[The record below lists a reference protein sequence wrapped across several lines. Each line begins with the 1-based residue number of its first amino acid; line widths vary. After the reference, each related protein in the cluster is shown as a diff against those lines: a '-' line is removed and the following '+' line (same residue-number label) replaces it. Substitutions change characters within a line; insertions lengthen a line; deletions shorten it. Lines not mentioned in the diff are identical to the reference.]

1 MPSPRLSTPESRDVR
16 ILGVFSHLGQDVR
29 HSIRLLARSPGFAT
43 AVILSL
49 AIGIGANTTI
59 FSVVHALMLRPLP
72 YENADR
78 LVILWNRSPGLNITR
93 DWFSTAQYF
102 DIKNRHD
109 GFEEVAIAFGADLNL
124 TGEDRPERV
133 GSIRVSSNFLPL
145 LGTKPALGRLL
156 EPDEDSPGR
165 PPVAVITHGMWA
177 RRFGSDP
184 GTLGRQITL
193 NGRPIEVV
201 GVLPQSFALPREVFP
216 TLYAVEEVEV
226 FLPLPLTSAAPD
238 IRNREDYN
246 ILGKLKPGVSR
257 KEAQVAMD
265 TLTSTLRREYPELYP
280 PNGGLTFSIVPLLE
294 EAVGD
299 VRLPL
304 CILFGSV
311 GFVLLVACANIANLS
326 LARAV
331 ARQKAIALRM
341 ALGAGRLRIIRQL
354 LTESLM
360 LALLGGAAGIL
371 LAAWSLDGIRLLG
384 PESIPRLSSI
394 SIDGPVLAFTLVISS
409 LTGILFGIVPAL
421 RLSRIDLNATLKEAG
436 RNTTGDS
443 TMWGRGHNMRK
454 LLVIAELALAVVL
467 LIGAGLLIRSF
478 ARLQRVDP
486 GFNAKALLT
495 FGLTMIGQD
504 YPDAQAALA
513 SYRRLWEGL
522 QKLPGVTESGGIAPL
537 PLTHIDAW
545 TPIMIE
551 GRTPPPGEKF
561 INADERIVAAR
572 YFQAMEIPLCA
583 GRFFDD
589 RDGTSSMPVVI
600 VDERMADEYWPGEN
614 PIGKRIRRGG
624 LDSQNPW
631 RTIVGV
637 VGRVKQGALD
647 SDPRIAFYLPHSQ
660 WPIRSLSI
668 VIRCGTDPAAIITT
682 VKDAIGELEPNLPMY
697 SVHAMEEFIDSS
709 LARRRFSMLLL
720 SIFAGI
726 ALVLAAV
733 GIYGVMA
740 YLVNQGA
747 REIGIRL
754 AMGAT
759 QRDVVRLVIREGI
772 VLAGL
777 GVVIGLAASLALTRI
792 IQSLL
797 FDTTATDALTLLT
810 IPVLLLGVAIL
821 ACYFP
826 ARRAARIDPMASLRC
841 E

>member
-1 MPSPRLSTPESRDVR
+1 MPRPSLRTQSLHAG
-16 ILGVFSHLGQDVR
+16 ILGVFGQLGLDVR
-29 HSIRLLARSPGFAT
+29 HAIRLLARSPGFAT
-43 AVILSL
+43 AAILSL
-49 AIGIGANTTI
+49 AIGIGANTAI
-59 FSVVHALMLRPLP
+59 FSVVHALMLSPLP
-72 YENADR
+72 YRDADR

-102 DIKNRHD
+102 DIKNRHG
-109 GFEEVAIAFGADLNL
+109 GFEELAIAFGSDLNL

-145 LGTKPALGRLL
+145 LGTEPALGRLL
-156 EPDEDSPGR
+156 EPAEDSPGR
-165 PPVAVITHGMWA
+165 PPVAVISHGMWA

-184 GTLGRQITL
+184 AALGRTITL
-193 NGRPIEVV
+193 NGSPAEVV
-201 GVLPQSFALPREVFP
+201 GVLPQSFSLPREVFP
-216 TLYAVEEVEV
+216 TLYAIEEVEV
-226 FLPLPLTSAAPD
+226 FLPLPLPSSAPD
-238 IRNREDYN
+238 VRNREDYN
-246 ILGKLKPGVSR
+246 LLGKLKPGISR
-257 KEAQVAMD
+257 KEAQAAMD
-265 TLTSTLRREYPELYP
+265 TLTSTLRQEYPELYP

-299 VRLPL
+299 VRLTL
-304 CILFGSV
+304 YILFGSV
-311 GFVLLVACANIANLS
+311 GLVLLVACANIANLS

-360 LALLGGAAGIL
+360 LALLGGAAGIF

-384 PESIPRLSSI
+384 PESIPRLSGI

-421 RLSRIDLNATLKEAG
+421 RLSRIDLNRTLKEAG

-443 TMWGRGHNMRK
+443 AIWGRGHNMRK
-454 LLVIAELALAVVL
+454 LLVIVELSLSVVL

-478 ARLQRVDP
+478 ARIQSVDP
-486 GFNAKALLT
+486 GFNPKGVLT

-504 YPDAQAALA
+504 YADAQAALA
-513 SYRRLWEGL
+513 SYRRLWDGI

-537 PLTHIDAW
+537 PLTPIEAW
-545 TPIMIE
+545 TPITIE

-561 INADERIVAAR
+561 INADERIVASR
-572 YFQAMEIPLCA
+572 YFQTMEIPLRA

-589 RDGTSSMPVVI
+589 RDETTSMPVII
-600 VDERMADEYWPGEN
+600 VDQRMADEYWPAEN

-637 VGRVKQGALD
+637 VGRVKQDALD
-647 SDPRIAFYLPHSQ
+647 SDPRVAFYLPHSQ
-660 WPIRSLSI
+660 RPIRAMSI
-668 VIRCGTDPAAIITT
+668 VIRSRTDPAAMIPA
-682 VKDAIGELEPNLPMY
+682 VKDAIGKLEPNLPMY
-697 SVHAMEEFIDSS
+697 HVHAMEDFVDGS

-720 SIFAGI
+720 SIFACI
-726 ALVLAAV
+726 ALLLAAI

-754 AMGAT
+754 TMGAT
-759 QRDVVRLVIREGI
+759 QKDVLRLIIREGMM
-772 VLAGL
+772 LAGS
-777 GVVIGLAASLALTRI
+777 GVVIGLVASLALTRFI
-792 IQSLL
+792 RSLL
-797 FDTTATDALTLLT
+797 FATTATDAFTLFT
-810 IPVLLLGVAIL
+810 IPLLLLGVAIL
-821 ACYFP
+821 ACYLP
-826 ARRAARIDPMASLRC
+826 ARRAARIDPMTSLRC